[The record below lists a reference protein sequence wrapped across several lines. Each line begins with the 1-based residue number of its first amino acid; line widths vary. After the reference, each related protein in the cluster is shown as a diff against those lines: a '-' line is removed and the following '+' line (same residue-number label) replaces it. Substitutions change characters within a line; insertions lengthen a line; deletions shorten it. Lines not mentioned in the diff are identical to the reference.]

1 MTFFQK
7 YFSASVLLMMSLV
20 LAGCTF
26 LSPANDTDHPIHH
39 SEHVSQFTQSNQHMM
54 MQMHSTELTGDVDYD
69 FVTGMVPH
77 HQGAIDMATQLL
89 ASAQVSDKLK
99 PLAEDVVAA
108 QSSEIAFMQD
118 WLVSYGEAR
127 PSADAEQIKAAY
139 AAINATM
146 MADMHG
152 LSASGDVNRDFID
165 GMIPHHE
172 AAVAMAKV
180 LLQFSR
186 DPALIKMAQTV
197 ISEQTREINVM
208 RQY

>member
-26 LSPANDTDHPIHH
+26 SSPEKDTDHPIHH

-69 FVTGMVPH
+69 FVTGMIPH

-99 PLAEDVVAA
+99 PLAVDIVAA

-118 WLVSYGEAR
+118 WLASYGEAK
-127 PSADAEQIKAAY
+127 PSVDAAQIKAAY
-139 AAINATM
+139 AEINATM
-146 MADMHG
+146 MADMHA
-152 LSASGDVNRDFID
+152 LLASGDVNRDFVD

-172 AAVAMAKV
+172 AAVAMARV

-186 DPALIKMAQTV
+186 DSALIEMAEAV
-197 ISEQTREINVM
+197 IRDQNREITLM
-208 RQY
+208 QEY